1 MEPTRSPLVLLV
13 AQAVL
18 AAAMLQQPS
27 EGRVQ
32 AVAPSA
38 PHLAGGKEAE
48 AAAATSLPASPFT
61 GDPPPS
67 EERAQALKA
76 PSVPH
81 LAEAEPVAATSSPA
95 SPYTGVSVFI
105 PAPPPLPGVPALPP
119 LPGFPGM
126 AGAPSPSPS
135 QQLASCLGPLG
146 RVITCAPYLTDSVP
160 APPSTCCDGF
170 RSLVGSSARICLCHA
185 IIGNLSTLARGEI
198 DQLRL
203 LVLPLTCS
211 TIVPPDLLLMC
222 ILSPVPP
229 IMPQHYGADVRE
241 RLGALGG

>member
-1 MEPTRSPLVLLV
+1 MVLLLTY
-13 AQAVL
+13 AAL
-18 AAAMLQQPS
+18 AAATMRRP
-27 EGRVQ
+27 
-32 AVAPSA
+32 
-38 PHLAGGKEAE
+38 
-48 AAAATSLPASPFT
+48 
-61 GDPPPS
+61 
-67 EERAQALKA
+67 EERA
-76 PSVPH
+76 H
-81 LAEAEPVAATSSPA
+81 LAEAEPAAATSSPA
-95 SPYTGVSVFI
+95 PAPPYTGVSVFI
-105 PAPPPLPGVPALPP
+105 PAPPPLPGMPALPP

-135 QQLASCLGPLG
+135 PSQQPASCLGALG

-170 RSLVGSSARICLCHA
+170 RLLVGSSARICLCHA
-185 IIGNLSTLARGEI
+185 IIGNLSTLAGGEI

-211 TIVPPDLLLMC
+211 TFVPPDLLLMC

-229 IMPQHYGADVRE
+229 IMPQHDRAGVGE